1 MRTWLIAMASALLLA
16 AAITELFTRLFPPQ
30 LHAGF
35 SEPSYSYAALLLI
48 CFAALAINGL
58 VNARLASG
66 SRRPGR
72 FRARRRSAAERKAS
86 QPEQARKRSGPAGER
101 EEGDIKWFSRSKG
114 YGFIVRQSGDEIFFH
129 QRHVRLGPDR
139 RRPLL
144 RDGQRV
150 SFLATRHDKGWQA
163 KQVVP
168 L

>member
-1 MRTWLIAMASALLLA
+1 MRALLVATASALLLA

-30 LHAGF
+30 LNAGIL
-35 SEPSYSYAALLLI
+35 EHNYPALLLI
-48 CFAALAINGL
+48 CFAALAVSGL

-66 SRRPGR
+66 RRRPGR
-72 FRARRRSAAERKAS
+72 LRAKRRPAAERQAS
-86 QPEQARKRSGPAGER
+86 QPERTRKRSRLAGER

-129 QRHVRLGPDR
+129 QRHVQLGPDR

-150 SFLATRHDKGWQA
+150 SFLVAMHDKGRQA
-163 KQVVP
+163 EQVVP